1 MVLLGRFRHRAGI
14 ECRSGSESNCNKN
27 DIFDRRLHRGAGW
40 SDGGRKGA
48 EGTMRFQCCSI
59 IDGKPLNF
67 DGLAERI
74 RAARKEQDRTW
85 KLEYDS

>member
-1 MVLLGRFRHRAGI
+1 MLTSKRPT
-14 ECRSGSESNCNKN
+14 
-27 DIFDRRLHRGAGW
+27 RRLGATVQGPRP
-40 SDGGRKGA
+40 GGCLPLGSAHSRA
-48 EGTMRFQCCSI
+48 AARAALVARRVSEMRFQCCSI